1 MSCSTDTFVAVAS
14 SWNASL
20 TLSTRNDDFSEKEKR
35 KRNEVVTH
43 TDRYTLDRVAFAIG
57 DVKLIL
63 IRMRELLSL
72 RKEKVTCFREREEEV
87 IIMMMAILS
96 ENPRR
101 NSIVVFLLFS
111 FSSQFYLFF
120 FLLRISLS
128 SYL

>member
-1 MSCSTDTFVAVAS
+1 
-14 SWNASL
+14 
-20 TLSTRNDDFSEKEKR
+20 
-35 KRNEVVTH
+35 
-43 TDRYTLDRVAFAIG
+43 
-57 DVKLIL
+57 
-63 IRMRELLSL
+63 MRELLSL

-120 FLLRISLS
+120 FFTSNLAIFLPLILDFHIVNFLYYVNVT
-128 SYL
+128 SYVNLFILAFLVYIFYII